1 MFNQKLFLD
10 EGGIM
15 ANQLIEV
22 VIPEGR
28 SDAISELLH
37 DITIIDS
44 WHGKFDDNRAG
55 VYLLVESG
63 QVETILNILET
74 FLAPLPGARAMLL
87 PLDAMVPRPEPPAS
101 DSSEQE
107 EGKEDQQGGSPVR
120 ISRQEL
126 YNDVAA
132 GTTLSWHYAAMVA
145 LSAVIAAIGLVRN
158 DMAIIIGAMVL
169 APLLLPN
176 VAFALANTL
185 GDISLGRDAFITA
198 VAGITLAVF
207 IGAVSGFAFPVY
219 PEVPAIA
226 ARIQLHW
233 SDLLLALASGSAGVL
248 ALTGGR
254 GALSLVGVMVAVAL
268 MPPLVT
274 AGLMLGSGYYPQ
286 ALSALDLAF
295 ANIICINLAG
305 VITFNIQG
313 IRPSTWWEKNRAKQA
328 SFRVTVILLVLFL
341 LLALIIVNRNV
352 G

>member
-1 MFNQKLFLD
+1 
-10 EGGIM
+10 M

-55 VYLLVESG
+55 VYLLVDSG
-63 QVETILNILET
+63 QVETILDILET
-74 FLAPLPGARAMLL
+74 FLEPLPGARAMLL

-101 DSSEQE
+101 DKSSEQKE
-107 EGKEDQQGGSPVR
+107 EKEEQQGGSPVR

-198 VAGITLAVF
+198 VTGITLAVF
-207 IGAVSGFAFPVY
+207 ISTVSGFAFPVD
-219 PEVPAIA
+219 PSVPAIA

-328 SFRVTVILLVLFL
+328 SLRVTVILLILFV
-341 LLALIIVNRNV
+341 LLALIIVNRNM